1 MCALACVLT
10 TLAGGAPGQLDA
22 AVPDPDEPARPPVYQ
37 SNQLIVLLVIVPLA
51 VGASAVCLVFLNYHC
66 KMC

>member
-1 MCALACVLT
+1 M
-10 TLAGGAPGQLDA
+10 PGQLDP